1 MRADPAVLFRRAVM
15 VAALAFMTTL
25 AAPAAQATP
34 AEDLIANNIHTG
46 LEILNNGQLSREQRR
61 VQFEDFLLGVTDMKR
76 VALFTLGDYGAK
88 ASAADRDAFIVS
100 FRRYAIAVYQ
110 SYLTKYAGQTLR
122 VTGSHANAPGDDI
135 VATTLADPSR
145 PRPLEVDFRV
155 RSDGPKPVIVDFSVA
170 GIWLA
175 LTERDEFT
183 SFLKRNGG
191 DIQALTAHLDELRG
205 NLAAAD

>member
-1 MRADPAVLFRRAVM
+1 M
-15 VAALAFMTTL
+15 
-25 AAPAAQATP
+25 
-34 AEDLIANNIHTG
+34 
-46 LEILNNGQLSREQRR
+46 
-61 VQFEDFLLGVTDMKR
+61 
-76 VALFTLGDYGAK
+76 K
-88 ASAADRDAFIVS
+88 ASRSAADAFIVS